1 MNLMG
6 VAENVEHDV
15 RGVRAGGDDL
25 RYRDFGRDTVIA
37 ALRTAEAAEMAVGAV
52 VVLVLGLAVD
62 AVHGVRKLVR
72 GFLVNR
78 HVDAEADDGV
88 RDVVLRERGER
99 AVRVQAERCIR
110 HMRDTLADGVERVR
124 NFAVAVKLVAEDVVD
139 DKALDRQVF
148 ARLAERRLVAL
159 DKRVGVGAAA
169 RKGGVLGE
177 HGDDAGQQVRA
188 RLVGEIF

>member
-1 MNLMG
+1 MRDEVDDLIVAGRVLDEHHARLRLSQTELLGAAEAAFELAEGADRGLFVDADHMSGGCGSRGVIDVVAARQVDMNLVG

-25 RYRDFGRDTVIA
+25 RYRDLGRDTVIA

-72 GFLVNR
+72 GFLINR

-88 RDVVLRERGER
+88 RNVVLRERG
-99 AVRVQAERCIR
+99 
-110 HMRDTLADGVERVR
+110 
-124 NFAVAVKLVAEDVVD
+124 
-139 DKALDRQVF
+139 
-148 ARLAERRLVAL
+148 
-159 DKRVGVGAAA
+159 
-169 RKGGVLGE
+169 
-177 HGDDAGQQVRA
+177 GQ
-188 RLVGEIF
+188 

>member
-1 MNLMG
+1 MLGTAEAAFELRKRADRGLLINADNMSDSGLCGGVVDVVAARQVDMNFVG

-25 RYRDFGRDTVIA
+25 RYRDLGRDTVIA

-72 GFLVNR
+72 GFLINR

-88 RDVVLRERGER
+88 RDAVLRERG
-99 AVRVQAERCIR
+99 
-110 HMRDTLADGVERVR
+110 
-124 NFAVAVKLVAEDVVD
+124 
-139 DKALDRQVF
+139 
-148 ARLAERRLVAL
+148 
-159 DKRVGVGAAA
+159 
-169 RKGGVLGE
+169 
-177 HGDDAGQQVRA
+177 GQ
-188 RLVGEIF
+188 